1 MVTTLLLFR
10 TACWSHFWGGSRIAS
25 DWRSTRRWR
34 TFAEVCKRLDLKK
47 TPRTASQPPETQDW
61 RRWCYLL
68 SKFDNCWLLKAVV
81 KRFERYFSNRMC
93 DDIYDSTDSSSLM
106 IMRDDD
112 TIVEWLKIFR
122 LTRRGKRSCGLP
134 SKCFKMAISTG
145 DASPCSSISRIK
157 WYARYIFLF
166 VCKTNIVHLIWS
178 VIVSMKV
185 SDTYQMLTKTSL
197 FFCCCFFFFLMR
209 CVVKY
214 RSHAFHCCMLQAIT
228 AALDKI
234 PFLQGIV
241 ECIVEIINAFVA
253 PWILERGGWVRVS
266 QTEFPLKITPSSP
279 SIINYRRYERT

>member
-1 MVTTLLLFR
+1 MVTRLFLFR

-112 TIVEWLKIFR
+112 TIVEWLKIFL
-122 LTRRGKRSCGLP
+122 LTRRGKRSCALP
-134 SKCFKMAISTG
+134 SKCCKMAISTG
-145 DASPCSSISRIK
+145 AASPCSSISRIK
-157 WYARYIFLF
+157 WYARYKYF
-166 VCKTNIVHLIWS
+166 IWYS
-178 VIVSMKV
+178 LYSFHESCRYVSGV
-185 SDTYQMLTKTSL
+185 NQDLL
-197 FFCCCFFFFLMR
+197 VLLMR